1 MNPVAWFGGE
11 RATTLANLRFEF
23 SPPIGIAMG
32 ILILAL
38 VAGWVGWRYFLQLQN
53 RRGESIWGLLIWRVL
68 AWTLLVFLLLNPALV
83 GEKFDPG
90 QNFVLLL
97 FDDSRSMRI
106 PMKPGESRGEHLRQ
120 AYRAASAE
128 FEAVLGQ
135 RYSLARYAFGER
147 TQRIERI
154 GELTFSQRETRMEEA
169 VANALED
176 FEGISVAGVI
186 VFSDGI
192 SQPVAASTE
201 SRHYG
206 GVPVMTVG
214 IGDVGD
220 WRDLALGDLRVSRSF
235 GDGRPVRIQVNLSAA
250 GLSGRSGVVELLQE
264 DRLLTQQEVRF
275 TQNQEV
281 QNIRL
286 EAVPDEKGWLV
297 FKVRARLKSQSSD
310 TVGVSKSNEDWVLEN
325 NQMRFLVDNRDRK
338 YRLFYFS
345 GRPNWE
351 NKFIQRALTSDP
363 QFDLISVLRISAA
376 ERKFVY
382 RGKRSSMVNPLFEG
396 FDALQDQPRYDEAV
410 FLRFGGDAEL
420 AGRGY
425 PEDSEEMFTYDL
437 MVLGDI
443 EAGFFSQ
450 SQLALT
456 RDFVRKRGGNLLMLG
471 GPYSFSEGG
480 WRGTVLESIW
490 PVMLEQPAGPEQ
502 RIDDLT
508 RKFRM
513 RPTLEGNL
521 SGVLS
526 LNGDSRKDEA
536 LWGELPELSG
546 LHGFSISRVGAT
558 VYARSEGDGP
568 GTQDLPIFASQRYG
582 LGKTAIMA
590 TVATWPWEM
599 KTKPDDLRHGRI
611 WRQMVRHLVADTP
624 KPLQVLFDEQ
634 SAVEGNPLPLRMVV
648 RDDHFEPKTGAR
660 VSLELLDP
668 KGETHA
674 LAVEESLE
682 EAGRYTAA
690 WTPREPGLHRLTMTA
705 LDAQG
710 KALGEVE
717 EAFWAP
723 VDDREYRQAASQPEA
738 LRQLAQANQGEY
750 FNLADL
756 AKIPDR
762 MPWTQNHIA
771 DTVRLPFWH
780 FPGFFLVLALV
791 WCLEWYLRRKR
802 GHA

>member
-1 MNPVAWFGGE
+1 MNPIAWLGGD
-11 RATTLANLRFEF
+11 RAATLANLRFEF
-23 SPPIGIAMG
+23 GPPIGILLG
-32 ILILAL
+32 VLIL
-38 VAGWVGWRYFLQLQN
+38 VAIAVLVGWRYYLQLRNQ
-53 RRGESIWGLLIWRVL
+53 RGQSIWGLVFWRVL
-68 AWTLLVFLLLNPALV
+68 AWTLVAFLLLNPALV

-106 PMKPGESRGEHLRQ
+106 PISQGLSRGEQLRQ
-120 AYRAASAE
+120 AYREASAD

-135 RYSLARYAFGER
+135 RYSLACYGFGER
-147 TQRIERI
+147 TQRIEGI
-154 GELTFSQRETRMEEA
+154 DELTFAQRETRLEEA
-169 VANALED
+169 VANALND
-176 FEGISVAGVI
+176 FDGISVAGVI

-192 SQPVAASTE
+192 SQPVAASDE
-201 SRHYG
+201 VRRFG
-206 GVPVMTVG
+206 GVPIMTVG
-214 IGDVGD
+214 IGDLSS
-220 WRDLALGDLRVSRSF
+220 WKDLALGDLRVSRSF
-235 GDGRPVRIQVNLSAA
+235 GDGRPVRVQVNLSAA
-250 GLSGRSGVVELLQE
+250 GLNGRAGVVELFQE
-264 DRLLTQQEVRF
+264 ERLLTQQDVRF
-275 TQNQEV
+275 TKDREIQNV
-281 QNIRL
+281 RL
-286 EAVPDEKGWLV
+286 EATPDEKGWLV

-310 TVGVSKSNEDWVLEN
+310 AVGVAKTGEDWVPEN
-325 NQMRFLVDNRDRK
+325 NQMRFLVDNRDRN

-363 QFDLISVLRISAA
+363 QFELISVLRISAA

-382 RGKRSSMVNPLFEG
+382 RGKRSTMVNPLFEG
-396 FDALQDQPRYDEAV
+396 FDSLQDQPRYDEAV

-425 PEDSEEMFTYDL
+425 PEDAEEMFTYDL

-456 RDFVRKRGGNLLMLG
+456 REFVRKRGGNLLMLG

-490 PVMLEQPAGPEQ
+490 PVMLEQPTGPEG
-502 RIDDLT
+502 RLENLT
-508 RKFRM
+508 RKFHM

-526 LNGDSRKDEA
+526 LSADSRKDEA
-536 LWGELPELSG
+536 LWRDLPELAG

-558 VYARSEGDGP
+558 VMARSEGDGP
-568 GTQDLPIFASQRYG
+568 GNQDLPIFASQRYG
-582 LGKTAIMA
+582 LGRTAIMA

-599 KTKPDDLRHGRI
+599 NTEPDDPRHGRI
-611 WRQMVRHLVADTP
+611 WRQMIRHLVTDTP
-624 KPLQVLFDEQ
+624 KPLQLLFDEE
-634 SAVEGNPLPLRMVV
+634 SAVEGNPLALRMVV
-648 RDDHFEPKTGAR
+648 RDDQFEPKTGAR
-660 VSLELLDP
+660 ISLDLLDP
-668 KGETHA
+668 SGAVHP

-682 EAGRYTAA
+682 EAGRYLAE
-690 WTPREPGLHRLTMTA
+690 WTPRDPGLHRLTMKA

-710 KALGEVE
+710 KPLGDIE

-723 VDDREYRQAASQPEA
+723 VDDREFRHAASQPKA
-738 LRQLAQANQGEY
+738 LQQLAQANGGEY
-750 FNLADL
+750 FALTDL
-756 AKIPDR
+756 ARIPDR
-762 MPWTQNHIA
+762 MPWTKNHIA

-780 FPGFFLVLALV
+780 FPGFFLILVFV